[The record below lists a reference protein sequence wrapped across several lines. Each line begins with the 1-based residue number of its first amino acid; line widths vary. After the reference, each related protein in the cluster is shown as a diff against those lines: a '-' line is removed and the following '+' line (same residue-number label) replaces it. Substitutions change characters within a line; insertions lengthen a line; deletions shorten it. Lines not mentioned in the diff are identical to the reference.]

1 VKISIVT
8 PSFNGRAYLEQA
20 ARSVLSQQGAFD
32 LEWIVVDGGSTD
44 GTVEFLRSIRDDRVR
59 WSSEADRGQSH
70 AINKGLALAG
80 GDVVAW
86 LNTDDLYAPGALA
99 AAADAFQRHPAAQW
113 LAGRY
118 EIIDADGAVIR
129 PAVARYKERSLRRYS
144 YRALLRENFVSQ
156 PAVFWRREFGRRVG
170 PLDESLH
177 YTMDYD
183 LWLRMGREVA
193 PLRVDRVLAQFR
205 LHGGSKSGR
214 AKVEL
219 PEYFVLPV
227 DVVRAV
233 WHDDAWGKMFLREID
248 NAVQYRVA
256 CRYVGDDRA
265 SRWVHRFNV
274 EKIVWA
280 YRVMRV
286 VGM

>member
-1 VKISIVT
+1 MKVSVVT
-8 PSFNGRAYLEQA
+8 PSFNGRQYLDAA
-20 ARSVLSQQGAFD
+20 ARSILSQQGPFE

-44 GTVEFLRSIRDDRVR
+44 GTIDFLRSLNDDRVH
-59 WSSEADRGQSH
+59 WLSEADRGQSH

-86 LNTDDLYAPGALA
+86 LNTDDLYTPGALA
-99 AAADAFQRHPAAQW
+99 AVAAAFEANRSAQW

-118 EIIDADGAVIR
+118 EIIGPGGAAIR
-129 PAVARYKERSLRRYS
+129 SAVVRYKERSLRRYS

-156 PAVFWRREFGRRVG
+156 PAVFWRRDFGRRIG

-183 LWLRMGREVA
+183 LWLRMGREA
-193 PLRVDRVLAQFR
+193 PPLFLDRVLAQFR
-205 LHGGSKSGR
+205 IHGTSKSG
-214 AKVEL
+214 KVN
-219 PEYFVLPV
+219 
-227 DVVRAV
+227 
-233 WHDDAWGKMFLREID
+233 REQFD
-248 NAVQYRVA
+248 EQYRVA
-256 CRYVGDDRA
+256 CRYAADDRA

-280 YRVMRV
+280 YRVMRALGV
-286 VGM
+286 